1 MHHRALL
8 LIVGIEA
15 LVALAAC
22 EESTKASA
30 DAAAARVDASARALA
45 SASASATPPPT
56 GDGCLRS
63 GLLDTADADPACLY
77 TRPTEDAMRDI
88 SKRIAMELTV
98 EPKSVIAGV
107 GATVRLAITNVASTE
122 TLLLLDT
129 FTRVP
134 TPRPDWTRL
143 VGVPD
148 VKGPSE
154 QAKLHFPMMTLDAN
168 NRPIDAMPTVTG
180 QGTPSPTSRVL
191 GIRVRPGGKVT
202 QVLQWWAVR
211 IPPPAPVY
219 TDDAGHRY
227 YPKTFAVP
235 LGEGDYAISVDVPLH
250 GVIPQERTVVTR
262 VHVDPAPKK
271 KDLFKDA
278 D

>member
-1 MHHRALL
+1 MRARVALL
-8 LIVGIEA
+8 SIVAVEA

-22 EESTKASA
+22 EETSKATA
-30 DAAAARVDASARALA
+30 DAAVRADASARA
-45 SASASATPPPT
+45 SASASAAPT

-63 GLLDTADADPACLY
+63 GLLDTADTDPACVY

-88 SKRIAMELTV
+88 SKRIAMEVSV

-107 GATVRLAITNVASTE
+107 GATLRLAITNTASTE
-122 TLLLLDT
+122 TLILLDT

-148 VKGPSE
+148 VKGASE
-154 QAKLHFPMMTLDAN
+154 QPKLHFIITTLDPN

-180 QGTPSPTSRVL
+180 QGAPSPTNRVL
-191 GIRVRPGGKVT
+191 GIRIKPGGKVT
-202 QVLQWWAVR
+202 SVLQWWAVR

-235 LGEGDYAISVDVPLH
+235 LTEGEYGISVDVPLH
-250 GVIPQERTVVTR
+250 GVIPQERTVITR
-262 VHVDPAPKK
+262 VHVEPAPKK

-278 D
+278 E